1 VEVKGP
7 DLDGPILLADG
18 ALVTRV
24 AENAGLPAALGRR
37 PNSSFVPDLMLRT
50 RPRVDLGPRYT
61 VTYVIPGLHGEVAR
75 VIQDLYPYAKLRP
88 APSIAPGQTVTYTAP
103 EQHTFGTEKTR
114 GGWYIA
120 TPYLRDN
127 LVAAGLPASA
137 PAAGGGSEVLGTLFG
152 TLAVLGTLFGTLAAL
167 GLVLTLAAL
176 LTRRRGQRRA
186 VIA

>member
-152 TLAVLGTLFGTLAAL
+152 TLAAL